1 MTSLRIAPAVTGL
14 ALLGACA
21 DAPPAPE
28 SAAPAGDTLA
38 ALPTGGCWDRPLEAD
53 VNGAPHALTR
63 TGPRTFTLS
72 GPIFTSL
79 EITLGT
85 DGDAVFV
92 QGARRLR
99 RMEGDPAG
107 CVVSGEANLG
117 RGARAL
123 PIALAIA
130 PAAG

>member
-1 MTSLRIAPAVTGL
+1 MASLRIASAVTGL
-14 ALLGACA
+14 VLLGSCA
-21 DAPPAPE
+21 DAPPDPE
-28 SAAPAGDTLA
+28 SAAPAGGALA
-38 ALPTGGCWDRPLEAD
+38 ALPTGGCWDAPLEAD

-63 TGPRTFTLS
+63 TGPRIFTLS

-79 EITLGT
+79 DITLVT
-85 DGDAVFV
+85 DGEAVFV

-99 RMEGDPAG
+99 RMDGDPAG
-107 CVVSGEANLG
+107 CAVSGEANLG